1 MLKLFRNRKTEK
13 KYPHLDKAAA
23 FFARNIIRSQ
33 TVVANWLSKYEQ
45 RMTISQKKIALVLFC
60 ISMSILAGSFLYRGI
75 SGKSTNSTSWFQ
87 QPSITIPETHPLP
100 DSAVLNQITIHQDS
114 IFIKPDTIHR

>member
-1 MLKLFRNRKTEK
+1 MFNLFRKRNTEK
-13 KYPHLDKAAA
+13 QYPHLDKVAT

-75 SGKSTNSTSWFQ
+75 SGNSSNSTSWFQ

-100 DSAVLNQITIHQDS
+100 DSSFLNQISIQKDS
-114 IFIKPDTIHR
+114 VFIKIDTFHR